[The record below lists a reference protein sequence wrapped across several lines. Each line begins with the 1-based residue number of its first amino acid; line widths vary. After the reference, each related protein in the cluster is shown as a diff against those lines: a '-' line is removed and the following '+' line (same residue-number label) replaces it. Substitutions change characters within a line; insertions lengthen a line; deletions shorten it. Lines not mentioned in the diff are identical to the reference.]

1 MTTLINA
8 IDNTSNRLEGENGH
22 YMESW
27 SNKIEEKIVQ
37 YYFQL
42 VRNNDKSVDKKFE
55 EILLEIKN
63 VTNKEK
69 RDEYMILLYK
79 LIGYTRDIENGKG
92 ERLLSYR
99 QLYSLWLLF
108 PRLAEFL
115 FEKFVFIE
123 NKHQYGYWGDVKNM
137 CNYVVEKT
145 NNSNNSIIDYIVNLT
160 NFYLRKDYDK
170 LLKKENVTLLA
181 KWIPREKSKYKW
193 LFKKLAKNMYSKY
206 LFTADNSS
214 KWISARKK
222 CYTNY
227 RKLISTLN
235 RYIDTPQIKMA
246 EKNWRYIKP
255 EKVTAITMMKNKE
268 AFLNRKREGTKL
280 VDRYDLEDRKE
291 CSENFKK
298 YFKTTKKIKGKTL
311 NTYELVREAFR
322 YYDDAEMQEVINK
335 QWEDNSE
342 KNFDIGN
349 TIAMVDTSGSMEMDN
364 CVPLYNAIGLGIRI
378 SEKTTSLFKN
388 RIMTFD
394 SEPKWW
400 KFNENMTF
408 CEKCY
413 HLKEAPW
420 GMNTNFY
427 LAMEFILNVIVQNNI
442 SPEEASNFTL
452 IILSDM
458 QIDSS
463 IDTHRGN
470 FKNKFNTMMDDIKG
484 LYKKAGLESTYNVE
498 YKVPH
503 IIFWNLRKTDG
514 FPNKSLEKNT
524 TMLSGYSSTLMNAF
538 CDKGIN
544 ELKDYNP
551 CTMLKNMLSNERYEI
566 LEKHYNKLY
575 KNNQ

>member
-8 IDNTSNRLEGENGH
+8 MDNTTNKVMGENGH

-27 SNKIEEKIVQ
+27 SDKLEEKIVQ

-42 VRNNDKSVDKKFE
+42 VRNNDESVDCKFE
-55 EILLEIKN
+55 ELLLEIKDE
-63 VTNKEK
+63 TDYKK
-69 RDEYMILLYK
+69 RDKYMILMYR
-79 LIGYTRDIENGKG
+79 LIGYTRDIESGKG

-108 PRLAEFL
+108 PRLGEYM
-115 FEKFVFIE
+115 FETFVFIE
-123 NKHQYGYWGDVKNM
+123 NKHQYGYWGDVKKM
-137 CNYVVEKT
+137 CNYVVSKT
-145 NNSNNSIIDYIVNLT
+145 KNSNHFIIDYIVNLT
-160 NFYLRKDYDK
+160 NFYLKKDFDK
-170 LLKKENVTLLA
+170 LKKQENVTLLS
-181 KWIPREKSKYKW
+181 KWIPREKSKHKW

-206 LFTADNSS
+206 LFTADNSN
-214 KWISARKK
+214 KLLSARKK

-227 RKLISTLN
+227 RKMLATLN

-268 AFLNRKREGTKL
+268 AFLNRKKDGMKL
-280 VDRYDLEDRKE
+280 VERYELEDRKE
-291 CSENFKK
+291 CANNFKK
-298 YFKTTKKIKGKTL
+298 YFNTTSKIKGKTL

-322 YYDDAEMQEVINK
+322 YWNDKEMQEVINK
-335 QWEDNSE
+335 QWADNSE

-349 TIAMVDTSGSMEMDN
+349 TIAMVDTSGSMESDN
-364 CVPLYNAIGLGIRI
+364 CVPLFNAIGLGIRI
-378 SEKTTSLFKN
+378 SEKTTSLFKD

-400 KFNENMTF
+400 KFDENMTF

-413 HLKEAPW
+413 HLKKAPW

-427 LAMEFILNVIVQNNI
+427 LAMEFILDVIVQNNI
-442 SPEEASNFTL
+442 PPKEASNFSL

-458 QIDSS
+458 QIDAS
-463 IDTHRGN
+463 INNQRGN
-470 FKNKFNTMMDDIKG
+470 FKSKFNTMMDNIKD

-503 IIFWNLRKTDG
+503 IIFWNLRKTNG

-524 TMLSGYSSTLMNAF
+524 TMLSGYSSSLMNAY

-551 CTMLKNMLSNERYEI
+551 WTMLKNILNNERYEI
-566 LEKHYNKLY
+566 LEQHYNKLY
-575 KNNQ
+575 KNN